1 MKFLISHCVGVPPEL
16 LPGHLMGPYQDLG
29 RILIEN
35 GISRGVIVDYIITIG
50 DPTLDP

>member
-16 LPGHLMGPYQDLG
+16 LDGHLMGPYQDLG

-35 GISRGVIVDYIITIG
+35 GISRGVC
-50 DPTLDP
+50 